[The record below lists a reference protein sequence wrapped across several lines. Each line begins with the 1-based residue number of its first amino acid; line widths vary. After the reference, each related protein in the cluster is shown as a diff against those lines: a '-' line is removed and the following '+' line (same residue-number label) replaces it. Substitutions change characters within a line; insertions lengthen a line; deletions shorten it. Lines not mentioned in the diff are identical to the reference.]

1 MEIGGIKEYLAE
13 WLGRVQDCVNTSLKS
28 DIALLNA
35 TNRSLQEHSGKML
48 RPMLALLCGGACGKL
63 NEDTVRFAASAE
75 LMHNATLLHDDV
87 VDHSGERRGHPTVFS
102 MLGGSP
108 AVLIGDYWLVR
119 CMQTILSAAHD
130 SERVLR
136 VFSGTLS
143 DLAEGE
149 LLQME
154 KASSCDT
161 TREDYLRIIYN
172 KTGSLF
178 ETAAVSAAISVHA
191 SDQARTAVGSYARNL
206 GIAFQ
211 IKDDILD
218 YEADEA
224 TVGKPVGID
233 LMEQK
238 ITQPLLCALENVPVA
253 RAEEIRRK
261 VALISD
267 SPSQA
272 EEVRSFVL
280 EQGGIDLAKKV
291 LEEFVNKAIACL
303 EPLPDTPEKGFL
315 ADLARYVGL
324 RSN

>member
-303 EPLPDTPEKGFL
+303 EPLPDTLEKGFL